1 MVKENVS
8 HYRIIEKLGGG
19 GMGIVYKAEDTRLH
33 RFVALKFLPPE
44 LTRDDEAKERFIR
57 EAQAAS
63 ALDHNNICSIH
74 EIDET
79 EDGQI
84 FICMNC
90 YEGETLRKKIENSSL
105 KIEDAINIVFQIAEG
120 LRQAHSKGIIH
131 RDIKPENIFITDD
144 GIVKIVDFGL
154 AKLSQRSTITKRKES
169 LGTISYMSPEQAVGK
184 DVDIRTDIWSLGV
197 VLYEILT
204 GKLPFKG
211 EYDSAVIY
219 NILNSEPEP
228 INNIRNDLPDA
239 IIKIINKSLNKDAN
253 RRYKNADEFLNDL
266 KELRQEPE
274 HITLTYLPVKKI
286 NKKRIILYSSTIFA
300 IILIVTLWLLL
311 KGTGTDENKSIGV
324 LPFVTF
330 NDTAED
336 LFFADGMH
344 EEITA
349 QLSKISDLRVIART
363 SMVLY
368 KNTKKRISDIGD
380 ELGVKYL
387 LEGSIRR
394 IGNEI
399 RVTAQLINT
408 ETEGNIWGGAFEA
421 NEVNLFNIQNEIAKR
436 ISEELSLKIL
446 PVEKTSIEKHM
457 TSNRKAYDFYLK
469 GRYYS
474 TNYVDSLGTAKA
486 AEMFDSAA
494 YYDNNFAEAYAW
506 ASVFHTRMY
515 SWYLWDQ
522 TPVRLQKSKTSLDR
536 AILLSSNLPEVLL
549 AKGYYL
555 RYIDGKKD
563 EALKEYEAALK
574 EKPRWA
580 FLLSQLG
587 DLYADFGNWKK
598 AREMLVQKRV
608 IDPISLKLPN
618 ELEPFYI
625 STALREWDR
634 AKREAEEYLSSH
646 PEDPYSYSNLA
657 NLMIDGYG
665 DLKTARSILEE
676 GSKKNPNI
684 YRGGRTIEGIYFWKL
699 KYFERKFD
707 GALTS
712 LNEKLPPEFWP
723 IIQKYIKQGFTY
735 RAKGD
740 IENSFKA
747 FDSARVVIEK
757 IITEKDDLYSH
768 AQLAYAL
775 AGIGKKDE
783 AISQIK
789 SVIQKSSSGSKMNL
803 WTKMDYEVIEVE
815 VYMLLRMYS
824 EAIDKMDE
832 ILKKPGM
839 LSVWQLKLHPI
850 FDPIRNNERF
860 KKIIEKYS

>member
-1 MVKENVS
+1 MVKEKVS
-8 HYRIIEKLGGG
+8 HYRIIERLGGG

-144 GIVKIVDFGL
+144 GTVKIVDFGL

-197 VLYEILT
+197 VLYEMLT

-211 EYDSAVIY
+211 EYDSAIIY
-219 NILNSEPEP
+219 NILNSEPEL
-228 INNIRNDLPDA
+228 INNIRNDLPDTL
-239 IIKIINKSLNKDAN
+239 IKIINKSLNKDAN
-253 RRYKNADEFLNDL
+253 RRYKNADEFINDL

-274 HITLTYLPVKKI
+274 HITSTYLPVKKI

-300 IILIVTLWLLL
+300 IILIITLWLLL

-457 TSNRKAYDFYLK
+457 TTNKKAYDFYLK
-469 GRYYS
+469 GKYYS
-474 TNYVDSLGTAKA
+474 INYVDSAGTSQA
-486 AEMFDSAA
+486 ADMFDSAY
-494 YYDNNFAEAYAW
+494 YYDKNFAEAYAW
-506 ASVFHTRMY
+506 ASIFHTRMY
-515 SWYLWDQ
+515 AFNLWDQ
-522 TPVRLQKSKTSLDR
+522 TPARLLKSKTALDKAISLSAD
-536 AILLSSNLPEVLL
+536 LPEVRV
-549 AKGYYL
+549 ARGYYF
-555 RYIDGKKD
+555 RYVDGKKN
-563 EALKEYEAALK
+563 EALQEYEAVLK
-574 EKPRWA
+574 ERPRWA

-587 DLYADFGNWKK
+587 DLHANFGNWEN
-598 AREMLVQKRV
+598 ARDMLRQKRT
-608 IDPISLKLPN
+608 IDPVSLKLPN

-625 STALREWDR
+625 STILREWDT
-634 AKREAEEYLSSH
+634 AKRESEEYLSSH
-646 PEDPYSYSNLA
+646 PDDPVAYSLLSNL
-657 NLMIDGYG
+657 LIDGFG
-665 DLKTARSILEE
+665 DLKTAGSILEE
-676 GSKKNPNI
+676 GSKKTPYI
-684 YRGGRTIEGIYFWKL
+684 YRGGSIVGGILFWKL
-699 KYFERKFD
+699 KYFERKLD
-707 GALTS
+707 DALNCLTQ
-712 LNEKLPPEFWP
+712 KLPPDFWP
-723 IIQKYIKQGFTY
+723 IIQKHIKQGFTY

-740 IENSFKA
+740 MTNSIKA
-747 FDSARVVIEK
+747 FDSARIVIEQ
-757 IITEKDDLYSH
+757 IIKEKDDLYSH

-789 SVIQKSSSGSKMNL
+789 NVIEKSSSGPKMNL
-803 WTKMDYEVIEVE
+803 WTKMDYEVILVE
-815 VYMLLRMYS
+815 VCMLLGMHT
-824 EAIDKMDE
+824 EAMDKME
-832 ILKKPGM
+832 ELLSKPGT
-839 LSVWQLKLHPI
+839 LSVWQLKLHPVY
-850 FDPIRNNERF
+850 DPIRNNERF
-860 KKIIEKYS
+860 KKIIEKFS